1 MIDTESTRVKHGSLT
16 CKFFYI
22 ENPLELMKRE
32 LTNLI
37 YSTIIGDTHDIE
49 ACSQI
54 VSRRKWRYKQIHALK
69 FYTHLIFF

>member
-49 ACSQI
+49 ACS
-54 VSRRKWRYKQIHALK
+54 
-69 FYTHLIFF
+69 